1 MFSTKTVRISVLL
14 VFFSILMFGS
24 VKFVSASINGY
35 LGSGH
40 FPTNNLN
47 RCKLG
52 TSYTAEFQNA
62 SARWSADTDLNMYY
76 NCTGTDI
83 WTIYAD
89 YGDTG
94 WAGYAYICNTDG
106 DCNNS
111 SAYDGTY
118 ASCDA
123 RANAYPISRNPN
135 FYTSAEVQKLMTHE
149 MGHCYSLDHAD
160 VSGSVMKD
168 GSVPN
173 SQDIALINARY

>member
-1 MFSTKTVRISVLL
+1 MLKSKVAGIVMLTVLILVL
-14 VFFSILMFGS
+14 ILGQEKK
-24 VKFVSASINGY
+24 VYASINGY
-35 LGSGH
+35 LGSGY

-52 TSYTAEFQNA
+52 TPYTAEFQNA

-76 NCTGTDI
+76 NCTGTHI
-83 WTIYAD
+83 WTVYAD

-94 WAGYAYICNTDG
+94 WAGYAYICNTNG

-111 SAYDGTY
+111 SAFSGTY
-118 ASCDA
+118 QSCHA
-123 RANAYPISRNPN
+123 RANGYYISRNPD

-149 MGHCYSLDHAD
+149 LGHCYSLDHAD
-160 VSGSVMKD
+160 VSGSVMSN

-173 SQDIALINARY
+173 SQDISLIDARY